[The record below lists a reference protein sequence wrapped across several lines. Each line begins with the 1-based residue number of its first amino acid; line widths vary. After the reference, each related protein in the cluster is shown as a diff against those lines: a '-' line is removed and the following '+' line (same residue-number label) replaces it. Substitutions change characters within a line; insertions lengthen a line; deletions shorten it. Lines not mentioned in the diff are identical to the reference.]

1 MIDFLTN
8 LDSQLF
14 LFLNGLHSE
23 FWDSIMWWVSGKEE
37 WIPLYM
43 VLLGWLIFRFK
54 WRILYLIPFI
64 VLLIVL
70 SDQISVL
77 IKNTVQR
84 FRPTHDPEIGNLVN
98 TLNNYRGGKYGFVS
112 SHAANSFALAIFTSL
127 ILKNRWFTVF
137 IFFWA
142 ALVSYSRIYLGVHY
156 PGDILFGAL
165 LGIALGMVTFWLW
178 NMSNE
183 KIFSRKSNN

>member
-23 FWDSIMWWVSGKEE
+23 FWDSIMSWVSGKEE
-37 WIPLYM
+37 WIPLYL

-165 LGIALGMVTFWLW
+165 LGIALGMFTFWLW

-183 KIFSRKSNN
+183 KIFSRRSNN

>member
-23 FWDSIMWWVSGKEE
+23 FWDSIMSWVSGKEE
-37 WIPLYM
+37 WIPLYL

-142 ALVSYSRIYLGVHY
+142 ALVSYSRMYLGVHY

-165 LGIALGMVTFWLW
+165 LGIALGMFTFWLW

-183 KIFSRKSNN
+183 KIFSRRSNN

>member
-43 VLLGWLIFRFK
+43 VILGWLIFRFK

-98 TLNNYRGGKYGFVS
+98 TLNNYRGGKFGFVS

-127 ILKNRWFTVF
+127 ILKNKWFTVF

-178 NMSNE
+178 NISNE

>member
-37 WIPLYM
+37 WIPLYL

-165 LGIALGMVTFWLW
+165 LGIALGMFTFWLW

>member
-43 VLLGWLIFRFK
+43 VILGWLIFRFK

-165 LGIALGMVTFWLW
+165 LGIALGMFTFWLW

>member
-1 MIDFLTN
+1 MLDFLNN

-37 WIPLYM
+37 WIPLY
-43 VLLGWLIFRFK
+43 LIILGWLIYRFK
-54 WRILYLIPFI
+54 WRVLYLIPFI

-98 TLNNYRGGKYGFVS
+98 ILNNYRGGKYGFVS
-112 SHAANSFALAIFTSL
+112 SHAANSFALAIFTAL

-137 IFFWA
+137 IFLWA
-142 ALVSYSRIYLGVHY
+142 AIVSYSRIYLGVHY

-165 LGIALGMVTFWLW
+165 LGFAIGIFTFWLW
-178 NMSNE
+178 SVANE
-183 KIFSRKSNN
+183 RILYRKSNN